1 MSAFRN
7 LIAVAMFNVWVY
19 FAVSNL
25 LLFQSGISEPVGHY
39 VFETFANFWRVSV
52 SVWENLVSNKK
63 SQFQKI
69 WSRRKSLGFG
79 FRKFGLE

>member
-25 LLFQSGISEPVGHY
+25 LLFQSGISEPEYDIAFLEGVC
-39 VFETFANFWRVSV
+39 F
-52 SVWENLVSNKK
+52 
-63 SQFQKI
+63 
-69 WSRRKSLGFG
+69 GFG
-79 FRKFGLE
+79 EFGLT